1 VHRRARFV
9 RRRHGRHGHLDRL
22 AAIGTLAT
30 AIAAAMVAL
39 GGGLAGADSFN
50 PVRLAIT
57 VAPVARLAQPLAIT
71 VNVSADA
78 GALDTATAPLRIRAK
93 LADECGGTFDT
104 TPGPALIDAE
114 LSPQPATGQAYQAAG
129 RGAGDPTAY
138 GRKTVCAFLEEEGD
152 NRQFANDTV
161 DPPIVDVSKPC
172 TLAAG
177 RYDAALKSL
186 ARAKRQ
192 LRHARRRANRARLK
206 KLVAKRSR
214 TVARDRRAARSA
226 CGPGVPL

>member
-1 VHRRARFV
+1 VWIGRRRAAV
-9 RRRHGRHGHLDRL
+9 GALV
-22 AAIGTLAT
+22 LAT
-30 AIAAAMVAL
+30 AAVAVAV
-39 GGGLAGADSFN
+39 GGGLAGADTFN

-57 VAPVARLAQPLAIT
+57 IAPVARLAQPLAIT
-71 VNVSADA
+71 INASADA

-104 TPGPALIDAE
+104 TPGPVLIDE
-114 LSPQPATGQAYQAAG
+114 QLNPQPATGQAYQATG
-129 RGAGDPTAY
+129 RGSGNPTAF
-138 GRKTVCAFLEEEGD
+138 GQKTVCAFLEEEGD

-161 DPPIVDVSKPC
+161 NPPIVDVSKPC
-172 TLAAG
+172 TVAAA
-177 RYDAALKSL
+177 RYDAARRSL

-192 LRHARRRANRARLK
+192 LRHAKRRANRARLK
-206 KLVAKRSR
+206 KLVAKRSK

>member
-1 VHRRARFV
+1 MWIG
-9 RRRHGRHGHLDRL
+9 RRRGGRGGRL
-22 AAIGTLAT
+22 GAIVAFATVTAALT
-30 AIAAAMVAL
+30 VAF

-57 VAPVARLAQPLAIT
+57 IAPVARLAKPLAIT
-71 VNVSADA
+71 IDVSADA
-78 GALDTATAPLRIRAK
+78 GALDSATAPLRIRAK

-104 TPGPALIDAE
+104 TPGPVLIDE
-114 LSPQPATGQAYQAAG
+114 QLNPQPATGQAYQAAG
-129 RGAGDPTAY
+129 RGSGNPTAY
-138 GRKTVCAFLEEEGD
+138 GQKTVCAFLEEEGD

-172 TLAAG
+172 TVAAA
-177 RYDAALKSL
+177 RYDVALKSL

-192 LRHARRRANRARLK
+192 LRHAERRARLK
-206 KLVAKRSR
+206 KLVAKRR
-214 TVARDRRAARSA
+214 KTVARDRRAARSA